1 MCIPMNVGIEYLY
14 VWLTIY
20 FRGKFNL
27 LMLYKGVSMNL
38 EGYCVVDK
46 CSIIDAM
53 KKINENTKGIVYVCK
68 DGVLCGSV
76 TDGDVRRHILSGGG
90 LSDSVTTI
98 MNTSPSF
105 CYATDVNTVHNR
117 MLQQHIRSMP
127 ILDIQN
133 HIVDIVFI
141 NEETEIKRP
150 QLNIP
155 VVIMAGGKGTRLYP
169 YTQILPKPLI
179 PIGEK
184 TITEHIMSRFEEYG
198 CRHFDM
204 IVNYKKHF
212 IKSYFLDNESTA
224 DVEFI
229 EESEFLGTGG
239 GLKLLEGKY
248 QDTFFMTNCDILIEE
263 DYAKILEYHKKNHNI
278 ITMVCAEKN
287 MVIPYG
293 TVEVS
298 EEGQALA
305 LKEKPNFSFVTNT
318 GFYVIE
324 PEFLG
329 MIPENTFIHIT
340 DVIQKCIDSQ
350 KNVGVY
356 KISEEKWLD
365 MGQME
370 EMERMRQKLNIK

>member
-1 MCIPMNVGIEYLY
+1 MQLADYIVGE
-14 VWLTIY
+14 
-20 FRGKFNL
+20 
-27 LMLYKGVSMNL
+27 
-38 EGYCVVDK
+38 E

-53 KKINENTKGIVYVCK
+53 QKINKNTKGIVYVCV
-68 DGVLCGSV
+68 DNTLCGSV
-76 TDGDVRRHILSGGG
+76 TDGDVRRHILNHGSII
-90 LSDSVTTI
+90 DSVKTI
-98 MNTSPSF
+98 MNDKTVF
-105 CYATDVNTVHNR
+105 CYFEDKEMAYAK
-117 MLQQHIRSMP
+117 MLQKQIRSMP
-127 ILDIQN
+127 ILNDQN
-133 HIVDIVFI
+133 KIIDIVFI
-141 NEETEIKRP
+141 DEKNEVAKQ

-198 CRHFDM
+198 CNHFDM

-212 IKSYFLDNESTA
+212 IKSYFLDNENA
-224 DVEFI
+224 IDVDFI
-229 EESEFLGTGG
+229 EETEFLGTGG

-248 QDTFFMTNCDILIEE
+248 HETFFMTNCDILIEE
-263 DYAKILEYHKKNHNI
+263 DYANILEYHKKNENI

-293 TVEVS
+293 TVDVS
-298 EEGQALA
+298 KEGQAIG
-305 LKEKPNFSFVTNT
+305 LKEKPRLSFITNT

-324 PEFLG
+324 PELLS

-340 DVIQKCIDSQ
+340 DVIQKCIDAE

-370 EMERMRQKLNIK
+370 EMEKMYQKLKSR

>member
-1 MCIPMNVGIEYLY
+1 MQLRDYIIGC
-14 VWLTIY
+14 
-20 FRGKFNL
+20 
-27 LMLYKGVSMNL
+27 
-38 EGYCVVDK
+38 D

-53 KKINENTKGIVYVCK
+53 KKIDENTKGIVYVCEN
-68 DGVLCGSV
+68 GSLCGSV
-76 TDGDVRRHILSGGG
+76 TDGDVRRHILSNG
-90 LSDSVTTI
+90 SISENVATI
-98 MNTSPSF
+98 MNTKPVF
-105 CYATDVNTVHNR
+105 CYIEERDSAKDK

-127 ILDIQN
+127 ILDEKNKIK
-133 HIVDIVFI
+133 DIIFI
-141 NEETEIKRP
+141 NDFPDTVKQ

-179 PIGEK
+179 PVGEK

-198 CRHFDM
+198 CKHFDM

-212 IKSYFLDNESTA
+212 IKSYFQDNENA
-224 DVEFI
+224 IDVDFV
-229 EESEFLGTGG
+229 EETEFLGTGG
-239 GLKLLEGKY
+239 GLRLLEGKY
-248 QDTFFMTNCDILIEE
+248 QGTFFMTNCDILIEE
-263 DYAKILEYHKKNHNI
+263 DYAKILDYHEKNSNI

-287 MVIPYG
+287 MIIPYG

-298 EEGQALA
+298 EEGQAVV
-305 LKEKPNFSFVTNT
+305 LKEKPSLSFITNT

-324 PEFLG
+324 PEFLN

-340 DVIQKCIDSQ
+340 DVIQKCIDTG

-356 KISEEKWLD
+356 KISEDKWLD